1 MRFWELEDHTNF
13 EVHTHR
19 SYCCMLQLGYL
30 NVTRL
35 NKTKT
40 IVAVN
45 GQFPGPDIL
54 VSYRWHVS
62 MVVCGHRH
70 GVLQLLSNW
79 ADGTAYI
86 SQCPLGFGETFTH
99 RFRVTGQTGTILWH
113 AHITWLRATLYG
125 PLIIRPRDNQPY
137 PWDPQPVSSIPI
149 LVGEWWT
156 QDTEEIERTA
166 LRTGGAPTKSDAI
179 TINGMPGPLSNHS
192 AGTH

>member
-1 MRFWELEDHTNF
+1 VSNHDPPSLQELATESQDI
-13 EVHTHR
+13 
-19 SYCCMLQLGYL
+19 SY
-30 NVTRL
+30 
-35 NKTKT
+35 
-40 IVAVN
+40 IV
-45 GQFPGPDIL
+45 L

-62 MVVCGHRH
+62 MVVHGHRH

-125 PLIIRPRDNQPY
+125 PLIIRPQDDQPY

-149 LVGEWWT
+149 LVGT
-156 QDTEEIERTA
+156 SLTLLTA
-166 LRTGGAPTKSDAI
+166 I
-179 TINGMPGPLSNHS
+179 
-192 AGTH
+192 